1 LWAVS
6 GSALRKR
13 LPYEY
18 GCLNMSADTLEKK
31 GGGGIFGMEVNC
43 NIFESSSVVY
53 VECSVAR
60 KYSTNTTPRVLHPDF
75 I

>member
-1 LWAVS
+1 
-6 GSALRKR
+6 
-13 LPYEY
+13 
-18 GCLNMSADTLEKK
+18 MSADTLEKK